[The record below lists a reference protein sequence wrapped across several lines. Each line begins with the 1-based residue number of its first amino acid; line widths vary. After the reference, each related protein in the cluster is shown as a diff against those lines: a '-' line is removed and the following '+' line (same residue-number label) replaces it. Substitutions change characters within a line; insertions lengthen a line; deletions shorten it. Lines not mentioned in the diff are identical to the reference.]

1 MSNAVFDPS
10 ARLFMRFR
18 GKTTG
23 PFTLAQIEQMR
34 QLGRVT
40 AFHEVSADR
49 IQWILAGDAGLV
61 ASPGMGQNPGPI
73 LGAMPEVLPVSD
85 EGPPWYH
92 LDATGARQGPIPRDR
107 MAEMIAGGKLT
118 ATSEVWCEGF
128 ADWVPLDRTDL
139 ARLLPDKPAA
149 KVAQQGTTPA
159 ALLEGNGLVVAG
171 YLCCVGAGFL
181 CPPVFGIAAL
191 TCAIVNLSRRRVPH
205 GLAQLFLSIVLSSGG
220 SLLAYLVWQ
229 EIDKR

>member
-10 ARLFMRFR
+10 SRLFMRFR

-40 AFHEVSADR
+40 AIHQFSADGV
-49 IQWILAGDAGLV
+49 QWVLAADAGLV
-61 ASPGMGQNPGPI
+61 ASPGTAQNLGPL
-73 LGAMPEVLPVSD
+73 LGAMPDVMPVED
-85 EGPPWYH
+85 DAPPWYH
-92 LDATGARQGPIPRDR
+92 LDATGARQGPIPRAQ
-107 MAEMIAGGKLT
+107 MAEMIAGGQLT
-118 ATSEVWCEGF
+118 GASEVWCEGF

-139 ARLLPDKPAA
+139 ARLLPGTAAKPA
-149 KVAQQGTTPA
+149 TTSTA
-159 ALLEGNGLVVAG
+159 MLDGNGLVVAG
-171 YLCCVGAGFL
+171 YLCCIGAGFL

-191 TCAIVNLSRRRVPH
+191 ACAIVNLSRRRVPH

-220 SLLAYLVWQ
+220 ALLWYLAWQ
-229 EIDKR
+229 ELSKQ

>member
-10 ARLFMRFR
+10 ARLFLRFR

-23 PFTLAQIEQMR
+23 PFSLAQIEQMR

-40 AFHEVSADR
+40 AFHQVSADGV
-49 IQWILAGDAGLV
+49 QWILAGDAGLV
-61 ASPGMGQNPGPI
+61 SSPGMGQTPGPI
-73 LGAMPEVLPVSD
+73 LGAMPEVLAVED
-85 EGPPWYH
+85 AGPPWYH
-92 LDATGARQGPIPRDR
+92 LDATGARQGPNPREL
-107 MAEMIAGGKLT
+107 MAEMIAGGTLT

-139 ARLLPDKPAA
+139 AGLLPA
-149 KVAQQGTTPA
+149 KAAQQGTGAA
-159 ALLEGNGLVVAG
+159 ALLDGNGLVVAG
-171 YLCCVGAGFL
+171 YLCCIGAGFL

-191 TCAIVNLSRRRVPH
+191 ACAIVNLSRRRVPH

-220 SLLAYLVWQ
+220 ALLWYLAWQ
-229 EIDKR
+229 ELSKQ